1 MSLLTIQLPSGRW
14 GIFNKD
20 KRLLF
25 TVGSQQTLEM
35 ILNQLAQKQIPVKVL
50 AKS

>member
-1 MSLLTIQLPSGRW
+1 MSILTAQLPSGRW

-25 TVGSQQTLEM
+25 TVGSQQTLDM
-35 ILNQLAQKQIPVKVL
+35 IVTQLSQKQIPVYVL
-50 AKS
+50 AES

>member
-1 MSLLTIQLPSGRW
+1 MSLLTAQLPSGRW

-25 TVGSQQTLEM
+25 TVGSQQTLDTIVM
-35 ILNQLAQKQIPVKVL
+35 QLSRKQIPVQVL
-50 AKS
+50 VES

>member
-1 MSLLTIQLPSGRW
+1 MSLLTAQLPSGRW

-25 TVGSQQTLEM
+25 TVGSKQTLET
-35 ILNQLAQKQIPVKVL
+35 ILTQLSHKQVPVQVL
-50 AKS
+50 IES

>member
-1 MSLLTIQLPSGRW
+1 MALFTSQLPSGRW

-25 TVGSQQTLEM
+25 TVGSQQTLDM
-35 ILNQLAQKQIPVKVL
+35 ILMQMSQKQIPVQILVE
-50 AKS
+50 S